1 MTLFWLVF
9 ACVCLAGCA
18 AAWRWCGMAAGLFV
32 FVLAIAGVALHVSG
46 YNNESHQIAPTR
58 IEDMFRPVVAQ

>member
-1 MTLFWLVF
+1 MTLFWFVF
-9 ACVCLAGCA
+9 ACVSLVACV
-18 AAWRWCGMAAGLFV
+18 AAWRWCGRAAGLFV